1 MSGEV
6 LGGCVTERM
15 CHSLDVLNISVLG
28 LESYTVVIRQNDKRT
43 LSNNLAYFQQKC
55 KSFLFF
61 FIHNNQG
68 VRRRN
73 GRYSLMRVKKHFK
86 RRIRRY

>member
-61 FIHNNQG
+61 
-68 VRRRN
+68 
-73 GRYSLMRVKKHFK
+73 YSQ
-86 RRIRRY
+86 